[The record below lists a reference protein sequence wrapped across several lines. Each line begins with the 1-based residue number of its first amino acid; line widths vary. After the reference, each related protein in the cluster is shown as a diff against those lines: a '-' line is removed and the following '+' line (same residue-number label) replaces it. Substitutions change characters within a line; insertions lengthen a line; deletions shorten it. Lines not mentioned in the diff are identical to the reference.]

1 VPLEQTHCV
10 TQPEEE
16 TMSAPTIG
24 RHPAERQ
31 TPDVDHESQRTASLT
46 AGLALLLLAVLAPL
60 ATFTAIGSLL
70 TPGDP
75 AATVQDILASEA
87 QFRWGIATLILVAV
101 LDIVVAAALLTLFEP
116 VNRSISVM
124 AAWFRLAY
132 AAVYLVG
139 ISQLAIALAL
149 LGNPEQAVS
158 AIDAFDTIWHVGLV
172 LCGVH
177 LLLIGYLAYRSGFM
191 SKVIGIL
198 LLVAGLGYVVD
209 AFGAVLSAG
218 YTAGISRFT
227 FVGEAV
233 LIFWLLIKGRRMP
246 GSHSR
251 PDNAGRPLSAQ

>member
-1 VPLEQTHCV
+1 
-10 TQPEEE
+10 
-16 TMSAPTIG
+16 MSAATIG
-24 RHPAERQ
+24 RHPTERQ
-31 TPDVDHESQRTASLT
+31 TPNADLKAQRTASLT
-46 AGLALLLLAVLAPL
+46 AGLALLLLAVLAPV
-60 ATFTAIGSLL
+60 ATFIAIEPLV

-75 AATVQDILASEA
+75 AATVQNILASEA

-116 VNRSISVM
+116 VNRSISIM

-139 ISQLAIALAL
+139 ISQLVIALAL
-149 LGNPEQAVS
+149 LGDPNQAVR
-158 AIDAFDTIWHVGLV
+158 AIDAFDIIWHVGLV

-191 SKVIGIL
+191 SKIIGIL

-209 AFGAVLSAG
+209 AFGAVLSAD
-218 YTAGISRFT
+218 YAAGISRVT

-233 LIFWLLIKGRRMP
+233 LIFWLLIKGRRM
-246 GSHSR
+246 
-251 PDNAGRPLSAQ
+251 AGGQTTPNTADRPLSAQ